1 MGIVKD
7 IVAGAIGYGIASA
20 KDSKVIG
27 DIIDNNIKH
36 LTLEEL
42 VDNYAQRHL
51 DIYSCDNRLA
61 HRLHTIAKKY
71 EEFDYDSV
79 YGNNN
84 D

>member
-61 HRLHTIAKKY
+61 HRLHNIARKY
-71 EEFDYDSV
+71 EEYNYQSIYDD
-79 YGNNN
+79 NN